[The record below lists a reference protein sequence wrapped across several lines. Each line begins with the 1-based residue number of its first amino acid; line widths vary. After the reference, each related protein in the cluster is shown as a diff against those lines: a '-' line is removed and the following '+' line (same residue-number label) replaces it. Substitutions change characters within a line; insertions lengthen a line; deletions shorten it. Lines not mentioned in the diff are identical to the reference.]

1 MAEINENEVLY
12 MLTIPR
18 FNMPDFG
25 SLDEDYL
32 CREDQLTWYVSEDE
46 LEWLEPG
53 EVLARSQVSAADL
66 DCEYVDGEFET
77 WNFWVGEA
85 DAQCVYIQQD
95 ETYFRYV
102 KVDAR
107 DVLMIHRPELETDSV
122 EAKRFAFRRIG
133 EVSGFSGIFELSEIS
148 DREWAGEK
156 ESLHNRISSNLYYME
171 REFETLQE
179 MLEDVRQP
187 RPVQLR
193 RFFEDILE
201 QK

>member
-32 CREDQLTWYVSEDE
+32 CREDQLTWYVSEDD
-46 LEWLEPG
+46 LEWLEPV

-107 DVLMIHRPELETDSV
+107 DVLMIHRPEIETDSV

-133 EVSGFSGIFELSEIS
+133 EVSGFSGIFELS
-148 DREWAGEK
+148 
-156 ESLHNRISSNLYYME
+156 
-171 REFETLQE
+171 
-179 MLEDVRQP
+179 
-187 RPVQLR
+187 
-193 RFFEDILE
+193 
-201 QK
+201 